1 MTALWILG
9 ILAVLIL
16 LLCLT
21 RVGVLARFG
30 GELSVT
36 VRFGLFHIQVLP
48 ASKRPPKHEK
58 TTEKDTEPNRPPKGK
73 PARKAFPKPS
83 FGEIREALQTLWP
96 PLKKALNRTCR
107 GVRIDPLDLSVILGG
122 QTEPADAARLY
133 GELHGAVW
141 AGMPVLER
149 LLVIPHPHIHLDVDF
164 TAEETTLQGTVGI
177 SARIGTLLRIG
188 MTAAIPVLRWLLAYL
203 KKKKQQAP
211 VGKDESDG
219 NGKEQPAA

>member
-21 RVGVLARFG
+21 RIGVLARFG

-36 VRFGLFHIQVLP
+36 VRFGLFRIQVLP

-58 TTEKDTEPNRPPKGK
+58 KPKKDTEPNRPPKEK

-83 FGEIREALQTLWP
+83 FGEIRDALQTLWP
-96 PLKKALNRTCR
+96 PLKKALNRTRR

-141 AGMPVLER
+141 AGMPVLEQM
-149 LLVIPHPHIHLDVDF
+149 LVIPHPHIHLDVDF
-164 TAEETTLQGTVGI
+164 TAEETKLQGTAGI

-188 MTAAIPVLRWLLAYL
+188 MTAAIPVLRWLLTYL

>member
-21 RVGVLARFG
+21 RIGVLARFG

-36 VRFGLFHIQVLP
+36 VRFGLFRIQVLP
-48 ASKRPPKHEK
+48 APKKPPKHEK
-58 TTEKDTEPNRPPKGK
+58 KSKKDTEPNRPPKDK

-83 FGEIREALQTLWP
+83 FGEIRDALQTLWP
-96 PLKKALNRTCR
+96 PLKKALNRTRR

-122 QTEPADAARLY
+122 QAEPADAARLY

-149 LLVIPHPHIHLDVDF
+149 LLVIPHPHIHLNVDF

-188 MTAAIPVLRWLLAYL
+188 MTAAIPTLRWILAYL